1 MFQAFGSTVQRTKA
15 NTRPEKQISNKV
27 KRGQSHFPRNAAFGQ
42 IPSNTFKQTSVKE
55 EMDNLSSLDDIRGN
69 VSNQIP
75 ISMFTKRIYSFDHY
89 RVKLSQTKSS
99 GIKMTFEGTLFLFKW
114 FLYQYRCTVADGL

>member
-42 IPSNTFKQTSVKE
+42 IPSNTFKQTFIKE
-55 EMDNLSSLDDIRGN
+55 EMEKLSSLDDISGN
-69 VSNQIP
+69 VSKQIP
-75 ISMFTKRIYSFDHY
+75 ISMFTKRIYSFDQY
-89 RVKLSQTKSS
+89 RVKLSQTNPTEKVY
-99 GIKMTFEGTLFLFKW
+99 F
-114 FLYQYRCTVADGL
+114 